1 MVASLRHPSGKPP
14 ALDMVAVTDPKQV
27 KNRVHLDV
35 APNAGDDQEAQV
47 NRLIRLGARVV
58 DVGQGDDATWVVLA
72 DPEDNEFCVLSP
84 R

>member
-1 MVASLRHPSGKPP
+1 
-14 ALDMVAVTDPKQV
+14 VAVSDPKQG

-35 APNAGDDQEAQV
+35 APNAGDDQDNEV
-47 NRLIRLGARVV
+47 NRLLRLGARQV

>member
-14 ALDMVAVTDPKQV
+14 ALDLVHVDDPKQG
-27 KNRVHLDV
+27 KNRLHLDV
-35 APNAGDDQEAQV
+35 APNAGDDQEAEV
-47 NRLIRLGARVV
+47 NRLLRLGARQV
-58 DVGQGDDATWVVLA
+58 DIGQGDDVSWVVLA